1 MKPILKTISVFLFSI
16 SVSIIWHGA
25 FAQSGSKD
33 ATSFHSQVNDSTSVV
48 KPSGWGTLYYNAQ
61 SRKWR
66 ITENGI
72 TRNLLPS
79 FGLSTQIPFSNL
91 SVNGFSYSPF
101 FTWDNAKR
109 NILAA
114 GDDAS
119 VTGTNSG
126 TFGRASSNGGSES
139 FNFAEQS
146 SIASGCADAF
156 VSGWSNVIGTTGTF
170 DGSSSF
176 TFGTSNVNLGYGSYA
191 GGVGSK
197 VGTQGTNFNSGFA
210 HAFFLNTTADGKKAL
225 NIPYVFANDGAGN
238 ISRNTSAQTDGNG
251 SLGQDGFILGGYDHH
266 IPMTSPR
273 SIILGGHSI
282 AARASD
288 PDQVYVPNF
297 NIVSTPISGADDGDD
312 ILLRNAVSG
321 KIAKRRLALLDG
333 NNRSAYVQPILG
345 TGTVTVSNGSNLVTG
360 NGTTFTDNSFS
371 GMSFWLQ
378 LWLFDGTTW
387 WRGASVSI
395 VNNTSLTASL
405 WYSLTDAQG
414 GYVTN
419 SGTTYPGASG
429 TFSYYLVN
437 NFADNYSIVFG
448 NQSIANNYSF
458 AFGGSVSATGINA
471 TAFGNSVLASGSRS
485 FAIGVLSAATGNGS
499 FSGGLGVLTGG
510 DKRVLS
516 SGNRA
521 FNWSENT
528 SAQTIGNGATA
539 ANSVILGGINHH
551 IPSTSPRAAILGGNA
566 ITARASDPDQVYVPN
581 FNIVSAPLNNDALTQ
596 VLVRDGVTGQVK
608 YRNASSF
615 GTAPSGANF
624 QLQYYNGGAFGANI
638 NLSWDNAHNALLT
651 GGIRVYNIGTNSN
664 FFGSGAGNFSATGNF
679 NVGVGNQVLASLTA
693 GGSNT
698 AVGNFAGRLLTGG
711 GSTLIGDNAGASI
724 TTGNSNTLLGYYAGS
739 NITTGSQNLIL
750 GFNLS
755 APSPTASYQLSIQ
768 NAIFGVNN
776 SSVGTTISTGNI
788 GLYVANPTARLHL
801 PAGSSAAGTAP
812 LKIGSSGTTR
822 LATPEDGV
830 FEYFNSHLTFT
841 IGSTRYQLDQQGGGG
856 GTPAG
861 STLQI
866 QYNNGGAFGA
876 SSDFTWND
884 GAKTLTLNNL
894 GASTASLGV
903 NSSGTFQILSANTRI
918 GNGTTTIATTNGNQ
932 IIAQTSGLNL
942 LANTN
947 SNVTITVGN
956 LINSF
961 LKITGLPTSSA
972 GLTSGTVW
980 SNGGVLSIIP

>member
-1 MKPILKTISVFLFSI
+1 MKTLLSFLFFFI
-16 SVSIIWHGA
+16 SLATAQLV

-33 ATSFHSQVNDSTSVV
+33 ATAFHSQVTDSTSVV

-61 SRKWR
+61 TKKWR
-66 ITENGI
+66 VTENGI
-72 TRNLLPS
+72 TRTLLPS
-79 FGLSTQIPFSNL
+79 YGLAMQIPFSNL
-91 SVNGFSYSPF
+91 TANGFSYSQL
-101 FTWDNAKR
+101 FTWDNTKR

-114 GDDAS
+114 GDGAS

-126 TFGRASSNGGSES
+126 TFGRASSNGGTES

-156 VSGWSNVIGTTGTF
+156 VSGWSNSIGTAGTF

-176 TFGTSNVNLGYGSYA
+176 TFGTSNINLGYGSYA

-197 VGTQGTNFNSGFA
+197 VGTQGTSNNSGFA
-210 HAFFLNTTADGKKAL
+210 HAFFLNTTTDGKKAA
-225 NIPYVFANDGAGN
+225 NVPYVFANDGAGN

-266 IPMTSPR
+266 IPQNSPR

-282 AARASD
+282 SARASD

-297 NIVSTPISGADDGDD
+297 NIVSSPLTGADDGDE
-312 ILLRNAVSG
+312 ILLRNSSSG
-321 KIAKRRLALLDG
+321 KITRRRLALLDG

-345 TGTVTVSNGSNLVTG
+345 TGTITVSNGSNLVTG

-387 WRGASVSI
+387 WRGASVTV
-395 VNNTSLTASL
+395 VNNTSLIASL

-414 GYVTN
+414 GYATN
-419 SGTTYPGASG
+419 SGATYPGVSG

-437 NFADNYSIVFG
+437 NFSDNYGVVFG
-448 NQSIANNYSF
+448 NQSIANNYGF
-458 AFGGSVSATGINA
+458 AFGGSVSATGVNA
-471 TAFGNSVLASGSRS
+471 TAFGNSVLASGSRA
-485 FAIGVLSAATGNGS
+485 FAVGVFSAATGNGS
-499 FSGGLGVLTGG
+499 FAGGLGLLSGG
-510 DKRVLS
+510 DKRVLA
-516 SGNRA
+516 SGNRS

-528 SAQTIGNGATA
+528 SAQTAGNGATA
-539 ANSVILGGINHH
+539 ANSVILGGVNHH
-551 IPSTSPRAAILGGNA
+551 IPSTSLRSAILGGSA

-596 VLVRDGVTGQVK
+596 ILVRDAATGQVK
-608 YRNASSF
+608 YRNASSL

-638 NLSWDNAHNALLT
+638 NLSWDNTHNALLT
-651 GGIRVYNIGTNSN
+651 GGLRIFNISGNSN
-664 FFGSGAGNFSATGNF
+664 YFGSSAGNFTSTGTF
-679 NVGVGNQVLASLTA
+679 NVGVGNLVLSSLTA
-693 GGSNT
+693 GSSNT
-698 AVGNFAGRLLTGG
+698 AVGNSAGRLLTGG
-711 GSTLIGDNAGASI
+711 GSTLMGDNAGAAI
-724 TTGNSNTLLGYYAGS
+724 TSGNSNTLIGYYAGS
-739 NITTGSQNLIL
+739 NITTGSQNLIV
-750 GFNLS
+750 GFNLN

-776 SSVGTTISTGNI
+776 FGVGSITSSGNI
-788 GLYVANPTARLHL
+788 GLYVPNPTARLHL
-801 PAGSSAAGTAP
+801 PAGSTAAGTAP
-812 LKIGSSGTTR
+812 IKIGSSGASG

-861 STLQI
+861 TNSQI
-866 QYNNGGAFGA
+866 QYNNFGAFGA
-876 SSDFTWND
+876 TSDFTWND

-932 IIAQTSGLNL
+932 IIAQSSGLSL